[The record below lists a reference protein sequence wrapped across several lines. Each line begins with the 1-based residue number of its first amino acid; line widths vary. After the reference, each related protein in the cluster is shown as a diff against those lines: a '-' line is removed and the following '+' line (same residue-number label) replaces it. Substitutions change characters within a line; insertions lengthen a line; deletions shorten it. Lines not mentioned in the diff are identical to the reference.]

1 MSALIFS
8 FNELHKMLA
17 VSSLLVGHGF
27 AATSGLEG
35 SPQLQHQ
42 LSLTLFDNQIG
53 QSSSQSDTHIFPVA
67 VPLEDSL
74 SRVLRSLRR
83 SVFLRVAREF
93 AGEPINQSGV
103 AVSHAQRSLT
113 TGVDLT
119 AGLFARDGSRSV
131 NASLSIQDACKV
143 GPFCLCHKVPCLM
156 LQQHTTNK
164 AKCTAATT
172 KSSGTREGEAI
183 VCSIGKPIEG
193 DPKWSPRRASG
204 PYGWFPESNST
215 RYLENQ
221 QPVFVGATERLQY
234 CFQLSQD
241 QLIRDAMAA
250 TTSVVN
256 CVGGVNG
263 QSPTE
268 LSLGDIQDVNT
279 VLLRNKAMKFTSGIE
294 GEDRFGTGPIAAS
307 YLGLGHTDLLN
318 SLTNISQFIASHQ
331 YSNVT
336 PVLPAE
342 VGYCNYFRF
351 CLSAE
356 GLIEANASS
365 TGQDVYDMFMVAREA
380 VGDVELSGYG
390 VQLIYSDP
398 SVVEPRFRTAS
409 SLACKWSQA
418 PTILNDAW
426 LVRLRCTL

>member
-1 MSALIFS
+1 MTVSTLSGPTTTLNMPPAVQQALSDYILATPEADLIHMFPVKRFS
-8 FNELHKMLA
+8 LPMN
-17 VSSLLVGHGF
+17 
-27 AATSGLEG
+27 SGN
-35 SPQLQHQ
+35 
-42 LSLTLFDNQIG
+42 TLRMVRFDNLPVVKQPLPQNGTIPAPAVQTDEFVDARIRYYG
-53 QSSSQSDTHIFPVA
+53 QS
-67 VPLEDSL
+67 
-74 SRVLRSLRR
+74 VLLNEQ
-83 SVFLRVAREF
+83 V
-93 AGEPINQSGV
+93 
-103 AVSHAQRSLT
+103 
-113 TGVDLT
+113 
-119 AGLFARDGSRSV
+119 
-131 NASLSIQDACKV
+131 
-143 GPFCLCHKVPCLM
+143 
-156 LQQHTTNK
+156 
-164 AKCTAATT
+164 
-172 KSSGTREGEAI
+172 
-183 VCSIGKPIEG
+183 
-193 DPKWSPRRASG
+193 
-204 PYGWFPESNST
+204 
-215 RYLENQ
+215 YLENQ

-268 LSLGDIQDVNT
+268 LSLSDIQDVNT

-398 SVVEPRFRTAS
+398 SIVEPRFRTAS
-409 SLACKWSQA
+409 SLAVKWSQA

-426 LVRLRCTL
+426 IIRLRSSLA

>member
-1 MSALIFS
+1 MTVSTLSGPTTTLNMPPAVQQALSDYILATPEADLIHMFPVKRFS
-8 FNELHKMLA
+8 LPMN
-17 VSSLLVGHGF
+17 
-27 AATSGLEG
+27 SGN
-35 SPQLQHQ
+35 
-42 LSLTLFDNQIG
+42 TLRMVRFDNLPVVKQPLPQNGTIPAPAVQTDEFVDARIRYYG
-53 QSSSQSDTHIFPVA
+53 QS
-67 VPLEDSL
+67 
-74 SRVLRSLRR
+74 VLLNEQ
-83 SVFLRVAREF
+83 VF
-93 AGEPINQSGV
+93 
-103 AVSHAQRSLT
+103 
-113 TGVDLT
+113 
-119 AGLFARDGSRSV
+119 
-131 NASLSIQDACKV
+131 
-143 GPFCLCHKVPCLM
+143 
-156 LQQHTTNK
+156 
-164 AKCTAATT
+164 
-172 KSSGTREGEAI
+172 
-183 VCSIGKPIEG
+183 
-193 DPKWSPRRASG
+193 
-204 PYGWFPESNST
+204 
-215 RYLENQ
+215 LENQ

-268 LSLGDIQDVNT
+268 LSLSDIQDVNT

-307 YLGLGHTDLLN
+307 YLGLVHTDLLN

-342 VGYCNYFRF
+342 VGYVNYFRF

-380 VGDVELSGYG
+380 VGDVELASYG

-398 SVVEPRFRTAS
+398 SIVEPRFRTAS

-426 LVRLRCTL
+426 IIRLRSTL

>member
-1 MSALIFS
+1 M
-8 FNELHKMLA
+8 
-17 VSSLLVGHGF
+17 
-27 AATSGLEG
+27 
-35 SPQLQHQ
+35 PLQHMK
-42 LSLTLFDNQIG
+42 TEHG
-53 QSSSQSDTHIFPVA
+53 
-67 VPLEDSL
+67 
-74 SRVLRSLRR
+74 
-83 SVFLRVAREF
+83 
-93 AGEPINQSGV
+93 
-103 AVSHAQRSLT
+103 
-113 TGVDLT
+113 
-119 AGLFARDGSRSV
+119 
-131 NASLSIQDACKV
+131 
-143 GPFCLCHKVPCLM
+143 
-156 LQQHTTNK
+156 
-164 AKCTAATT
+164 CTAATT

-183 VCSIGKPIEG
+183 VCSIGKLIEG
-193 DPKWSPRRASG
+193 DPKRFPRHASG
-204 PYGWFPESNST
+204 QYGWFPESNST

-221 QPVFVGATERLQY
+221 QPVWVGGTERLQY

-241 QLIRDAMAA
+241 QLIRDCMAA

-263 QSPTE
+263 DTPTE
-268 LSLGDIQDVNT
+268 LSLSDIQDVNT

-294 GEDRFGTGPIAAS
+294 GENRFGTGPIASS

-356 GLIEANASS
+356 GLIEANASAN
-365 TGQDVYDMFMVAREA
+365 GDDVYDTFCVAREA

-398 SVVEPRFRTAS
+398 SIVEPRFRTAS
-409 SLACKWSQA
+409 SLAVKWSQA

-426 LVRLRCTL
+426 IIRLRSTLA

>member
-1 MSALIFS
+1 
-8 FNELHKMLA
+8 
-17 VSSLLVGHGF
+17 
-27 AATSGLEG
+27 
-35 SPQLQHQ
+35 
-42 LSLTLFDNQIG
+42 
-53 QSSSQSDTHIFPVA
+53 
-67 VPLEDSL
+67 
-74 SRVLRSLRR
+74 
-83 SVFLRVAREF
+83 
-93 AGEPINQSGV
+93 
-103 AVSHAQRSLT
+103 
-113 TGVDLT
+113 
-119 AGLFARDGSRSV
+119 
-131 NASLSIQDACKV
+131 
-143 GPFCLCHKVPCLM
+143 
-156 LQQHTTNK
+156 
-164 AKCTAATT
+164 
-172 KSSGTREGEAI
+172 
-183 VCSIGKPIEG
+183 
-193 DPKWSPRRASG
+193 
-204 PYGWFPESNST
+204 
-215 RYLENQ
+215 
-221 QPVFVGATERLQY
+221 
-234 CFQLSQD
+234 
-241 QLIRDAMAA
+241 MAA

-263 QSPTE
+263 QTPTE
-268 LSLGDIQDVNT
+268 LSLQDIQDVNT
-279 VLLRNKAMKFTSGIE
+279 LLLRNKAMKFTSGIE

-398 SVVEPRFRTAS
+398 SIVEPRFRTAS

-418 PTILNDAW
+418 PTILSDSW
-426 LVRLRCTL
+426 LIRLRCTL

>member
-1 MSALIFS
+1 MDPWAVWDIFLNPQPA
-8 FNELHKMLA
+8 FRVHKTSQISKIAFRRNLRNGQRTKPIKSIA
-17 VSSLLVGHGF
+17 SNQVSSSLDQPQFGSDFVKIEALACYQQLRLFFFFAKIWKQLGNRIHGGIF
-27 AATSGLEG
+27 QHHMVI
-35 SPQLQHQ
+35 QLTMAR
-42 LSLTLFDNQIG
+42 L
-53 QSSSQSDTHIFPVA
+53 
-67 VPLEDSL
+67 
-74 SRVLRSLRR
+74 
-83 SVFLRVAREF
+83 FLRT
-93 AGEPINQSGV
+93 
-103 AVSHAQRSLT
+103 L
-113 TGVDLT
+113 
-119 AGLFARDGSRSV
+119 
-131 NASLSIQDACKV
+131 NASTEHALHPVYDHLVYVNGNQTDS
-143 GPFCLCHKVPCLM
+143 CL
-156 LQQHTTNK
+156 
-164 AKCTAATT
+164 
-172 KSSGTREGEAI
+172 
-183 VCSIGKPIEG
+183 
-193 DPKWSPRRASG
+193 
-204 PYGWFPESNST
+204 
-215 RYLENQ
+215 
-221 QPVFVGATERLQY
+221 
-234 CFQLSQD
+234 
-241 QLIRDAMAA
+241 A
-250 TTSVVN
+250 TTSSQEEAAITVN
-256 CVGGVNG
+256 KPGGIGVIDFCWHTLIVYHASISNKL

-268 LSLGDIQDVNT
+268 LSLSDIQDVNT

-398 SVVEPRFRTAS
+398 SIVEPRFRTAS

-426 LVRLRCTL
+426 IIRLRSTL

>member
-1 MSALIFS
+1 MTVSTLSGPTTTLNMPPAVQQALSDYILATPEADLIHMFPVKRFS
-8 FNELHKMLA
+8 LPMN
-17 VSSLLVGHGF
+17 
-27 AATSGLEG
+27 SGN
-35 SPQLQHQ
+35 
-42 LSLTLFDNQIG
+42 TLRMVRFDNLPVVKQPLPQNGTIPAPAVQTDEFVDARIRYYG
-53 QSSSQSDTHIFPVA
+53 QS
-67 VPLEDSL
+67 
-74 SRVLRSLRR
+74 VLLNEQ
-83 SVFLRVAREF
+83 VF
-93 AGEPINQSGV
+93 
-103 AVSHAQRSLT
+103 
-113 TGVDLT
+113 
-119 AGLFARDGSRSV
+119 
-131 NASLSIQDACKV
+131 
-143 GPFCLCHKVPCLM
+143 
-156 LQQHTTNK
+156 
-164 AKCTAATT
+164 
-172 KSSGTREGEAI
+172 
-183 VCSIGKPIEG
+183 
-193 DPKWSPRRASG
+193 
-204 PYGWFPESNST
+204 
-215 RYLENQ
+215 LENQ

-268 LSLGDIQDVNT
+268 LSLSDIQDVNT

-342 VGYCNYFRF
+342 VGYVNYFRF

-380 VGDVELSGYG
+380 VGDVELASYG

-398 SVVEPRFRTAS
+398 SIVEPRFRTAS

-426 LVRLRCTL
+426 IIRLRSTL

>member
-1 MSALIFS
+1 MS
-8 FNELHKMLA
+8 
-17 VSSLLVGHGF
+17 
-27 AATSGLEG
+27 
-35 SPQLQHQ
+35 
-42 LSLTLFDNQIG
+42 
-53 QSSSQSDTHIFPVA
+53 
-67 VPLEDSL
+67 
-74 SRVLRSLRR
+74 
-83 SVFLRVAREF
+83 
-93 AGEPINQSGV
+93 
-103 AVSHAQRSLT
+103 
-113 TGVDLT
+113 
-119 AGLFARDGSRSV
+119 
-131 NASLSIQDACKV
+131 
-143 GPFCLCHKVPCLM
+143 
-156 LQQHTTNK
+156 NK
-164 AKCTAATT
+164 
-172 KSSGTREGEAI
+172 
-183 VCSIGKPIEG
+183 
-193 DPKWSPRRASG
+193 
-204 PYGWFPESNST
+204 
-215 RYLENQ
+215 L
-221 QPVFVGATERLQY
+221 
-234 CFQLSQD
+234 
-241 QLIRDAMAA
+241 
-250 TTSVVN
+250 
-256 CVGGVNG
+256 

-268 LSLGDIQDVNT
+268 LSLSDIQDVNT

-398 SVVEPRFRTAS
+398 SIVEPRFRTAS
-409 SLACKWSQA
+409 SLAVKWSQA

-426 LVRLRCTL
+426 IIRLRSSLA

>member
-1 MSALIFS
+1 MPPAVQQALSDYILATPEADLIHMFPVKRFS
-8 FNELHKMLA
+8 LPMN
-17 VSSLLVGHGF
+17 
-27 AATSGLEG
+27 SGN
-35 SPQLQHQ
+35 
-42 LSLTLFDNQIG
+42 TLRMVRFDNLPVVKQPLPQNGTIPAPAVQTDEFVDARIRYYG
-53 QSSSQSDTHIFPVA
+53 QS
-67 VPLEDSL
+67 
-74 SRVLRSLRR
+74 VLLNEQ
-83 SVFLRVAREF
+83 V
-93 AGEPINQSGV
+93 
-103 AVSHAQRSLT
+103 
-113 TGVDLT
+113 
-119 AGLFARDGSRSV
+119 
-131 NASLSIQDACKV
+131 
-143 GPFCLCHKVPCLM
+143 
-156 LQQHTTNK
+156 
-164 AKCTAATT
+164 
-172 KSSGTREGEAI
+172 
-183 VCSIGKPIEG
+183 
-193 DPKWSPRRASG
+193 
-204 PYGWFPESNST
+204 
-215 RYLENQ
+215 YLENQ

-263 QSPTE
+263 DTPTE
-268 LSLGDIQDVNT
+268 LSLSDIQDVNT

-294 GEDRFGTGPIAAS
+294 GENRFGTGPIAAS

-356 GLIEANASS
+356 GLIEANASAN
-365 TGQDVYDMFMVAREA
+365 GDDVYDTFCVAREA

-398 SVVEPRFRTAS
+398 SIVEPRFRTAS
-409 SLACKWSQA
+409 SLAVKWSQA

-426 LVRLRCTL
+426 IIRMRSTLA